1 VTRRDEHRRPAEAA
15 GAARQKGARDDRSE
29 AVADGLWERVRS
41 LAERM
46 ARYEEAEAVG
56 ELDEEGRARLD
67 SLRVRAARAAER
79 ARLADEL
86 ADELAD
92 RRGAAGRRE
101 TDFLRRPTQF
111 P

>member
-1 VTRRDEHRRPAEAA
+1 VTGRDEDRRPDEAA
-15 GAARQKGARDDRSE
+15 GAARPPAAPPDRSE
-29 AVADGLWERVRS
+29 AVADHLWERVRS

-46 ARYEEAEAVG
+46 ARYEEADAVG
-56 ELDEEGRARLD
+56 ELDEDGRARLD

-92 RRGAAGRRE
+92 RRGPAGHRR
-101 TDFLRRPTQF
+101 TQF

>member
-1 VTRRDEHRRPAEAA
+1 MTGRDEHRRPAEAA
-15 GAARQKGARDDRSE
+15 GAARLHGARTDRSE
-29 AVADGLWERVRS
+29 AVADELWERVRS
-41 LAERM
+41 LAERL

-56 ELDEEGRARLD
+56 ELDEDGRARLG

-92 RRGAAGRRE
+92 RRGAAGRR
-101 TDFLRRPTQF
+101 RTQF